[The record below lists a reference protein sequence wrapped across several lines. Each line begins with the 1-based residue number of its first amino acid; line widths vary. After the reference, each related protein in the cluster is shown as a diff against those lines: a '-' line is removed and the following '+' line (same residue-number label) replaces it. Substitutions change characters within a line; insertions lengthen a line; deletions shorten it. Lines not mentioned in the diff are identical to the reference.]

1 MSAISQT
8 REVDCDLLVIGSGAA
23 GLSAAVT
30 AAWHGLKVTVVEK
43 DPVFGGATDFDR
55 HRRVDVQE
63 KLKSLARQT
72 PVQTDGILGKQ
83 REGAAVASASFGGGI
98 AAIDD
103 GDVQAAIAHR
113 RPEMIGRRCAGQP
126 CADDQHV
133 HGWEQCRRRLI
144 IRQRM
149 PGAKREGLIAD
160 GQRNSLCRSDSNAP
174 EELFKQLPGSGSE
187 SAIALQGLEL
197 APYRRACGVLA
208 VSRDQLSGERRST
221 ASVVKT
227 RRGRDDAE
235 FFMRAFDYTMH

>member
-1 MSAISQT
+1 M
-8 REVDCDLLVIGSGAA
+8 
-23 GLSAAVT
+23 
-30 AAWHGLKVTVVEK
+30 H
-43 DPVFGGATDFDR
+43 
-55 HRRVDVQE
+55 E

-83 REGAAVASASFGGGI
+83 LEAAAVASASFGGGI

-133 HGWEQCRRRLI
+133 HGWGQCRRRLI

-149 PGAKREGLIAD
+149 PGAKPEGLIAD
-160 GQRNSLCRSDSNAP
+160 GQRNSLRRSDSNAP

-197 APYRRACGVLA
+197 APHRRACGVLA
-208 VSRDQLSGERRST
+208 VSRDQLPGEAFHRIGGQDAPRAGRRRIFH
-221 ASVVKT
+221 ASFRLHNALVTPLQATTNKDALFVLRKSAVT
-227 RRGRDDAE
+227 RDTPVALVGRAQ
-235 FFMRAFDYTMH
+235 

>member
-1 MSAISQT
+1 MPSARRKIAID
-8 REVDCDLLVIGSGAA
+8 RFVIDDLLKSIAVAKGHSQDQRRLPFAFGA
-23 GLSAAVT
+23 
-30 AAWHGLKVTVVEK
+30 K
-43 DPVFGGATDFDR
+43 DFDR

-83 REGAAVASASFGGGI
+83 LEVAAVASASFGGGI

-133 HGWEQCRRRLI
+133 HGWGQCRRRLI

-149 PGAKREGLIAD
+149 PGAKPEGLIAD

-197 APYRRACGVLA
+197 APHRRACGALA
-208 VSRDQLSGERRST
+208 VSRDQLSGEAFHRIGGQDAPGAGRRRIFH
-221 ASVVKT
+221 ASFRLHNALGT
-227 RRGRDDAE
+227 G
-235 FFMRAFDYTMH
+235 AFS